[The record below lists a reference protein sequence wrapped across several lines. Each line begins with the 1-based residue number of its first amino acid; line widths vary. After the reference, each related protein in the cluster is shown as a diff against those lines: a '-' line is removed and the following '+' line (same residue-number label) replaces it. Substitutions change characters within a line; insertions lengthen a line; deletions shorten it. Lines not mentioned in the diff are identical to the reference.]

1 MYFFTR
7 NIYDF
12 TPKISK
18 NTQTKEDDMKKII
31 FTGGGS
37 GGHVTLNL
45 GLIPLFMQAGWEVIY
60 IGSKTGIENELI
72 KKIKGV
78 KYYPI
83 ATGKLRRYFSWE
95 NFKDAM
101 RVPLGVFEAWNIIR
115 KEKPDVVFSKGG
127 FVSFPVVFGAWLNGI
142 KKVYM
147 HESDVTPGLANKM
160 SLPFVGTFFTT
171 FADTAEYV
179 GDKRKVRCVGPV
191 LTDRLDNGDAEKAR
205 DMCNFKA
212 DKPVLMFVGGSLG
225 AKSINNA
232 VIKNLEALLEK
243 YQIIHICGK
252 GQTSLARCEGY
263 APFEFVDKEFKDL
276 MALADVVISRSGSN
290 AIFELLSQKKPML
303 LVPLP
308 STSSRGEQA
317 LNAKSFQK
325 QGFAEILRDDKV
337 EADLPEAIENVFKY
351 RQDYITNMENAEW
364 KRTTNQELFEE
375 ICNDAQV

>member
-1 MYFFTR
+1 
-7 NIYDF
+7 
-12 TPKISK
+12 
-18 NTQTKEDDMKKII
+18 MKKII

-45 GLIPLFMQAGWEVIY
+45 GLIPLFLQDGWEVVY
-60 IGSKTGIENELI
+60 IGSTTGIENELI
-72 KKIKGV
+72 RKIDGV
-78 KYYPI
+78 KYYAI

-101 RVPLGVFEAWNIIR
+101 RVPLGMLQAWNIIR
-115 KEKPDVVFSKGG
+115 KEKPNVIFSKGG
-127 FVSFPVVFGAWLNGI
+127 FVSFPVVIGGWLNGI
-142 KKVYM
+142 KPIYM

-160 SLPFVGTFFTT
+160 SLPFVSTFFTT
-171 FADTAEYV
+171 FSDTVQYV
-179 GDKRKVRCVGPV
+179 NDKAKVRCVGPV
-191 LTDRLDNGDAEKAR
+191 LTDRLDNGNVDKAR
-205 DMCNFKA
+205 DMCNFSA
-212 DKPVLMFVGGSLG
+212 NKPVILFVGGSLG

-276 MALADVVISRSGSN
+276 MALADVVVSRSGSN

-308 STSSRGEQA
+308 STSSRGEQS

-325 QGFAEILRDDKV
+325 QGFAEVLADDKV
-337 EADLPEAIENVFKY
+337 ASDLVQAVDNLYAY
-351 RQDYITNMENAEW
+351 RNEYIANMENAEW
-364 KRTTNQELFEE
+364 QRTSNQEIFE
-375 ICNDAQV
+375 IIKNDTKI